1 MLTSDSF
8 ICHLGAK
15 LALLSL
21 VIGTLGAFLQIG
33 GTSWDVTSHLMLE
46 PETFFTPSHTVLY
59 SGIGLLVLS
68 AGIGG
73 FVLFRNKETVGKS
86 YTVAFKLLIA
96 GSAVSLV
103 AGPSD
108 FLWHEEFG
116 VDGLLSPP
124 HLALI
129 TGMLIN
135 SVAVVVGLVRIQ
147 HTHLTHPKETIVRL
161 SIMPAFAA
169 LWFTTTWYAYMFSL
183 PFSNG
188 ENFQFNPD
196 PTIAVLVATISL
208 PLLNSIIFLAA
219 QKTIGGF
226 GGATAVTVLVV
237 ILNILTNVIPTVQP
251 IVSFLPWYL
260 VTAILPALIADLALN
275 YLPRITK
282 ISMKNSQLISGAI
295 IGSVFYIFSYPMIAW
310 IYSIPF
316 GMSFVSME
324 GIEAIGNLA
333 SDFQNSLRSILPFTV
348 VPGAIIG
355 MLGAILTLNKT
366 HSPIGKVR
374 NEATNA
380 DSGVSYSPA
389 TPTRERL

>member
-1 MLTSDSF
+1 MLTADSTR
-8 ICHLGAK
+8 CHLGAK

-21 VIGTLGAFLQIG
+21 VIGSLGAFLQIG

-59 SGIGLLVLS
+59 SGIGLLVIS

-73 FVLFRNKETVGKS
+73 FVLFRNKETGGKS
-86 YTVAFKLLIA
+86 YTVAFKLLIV
-96 GSAVSLV
+96 GSAISLV

-135 SVAVVVGLVRIQ
+135 SVAVVIGLVRIQ
-147 HTHLTHPKETIVRL
+147 RTQLTHPKETIVRL
-161 SIMPAFAA
+161 AIIPAFAA
-169 LWFTTTWYAYMFSL
+169 LWFTATWYAYMFSL

-188 ENFQFNPD
+188 ENFQFNPN

-208 PLLNSIIFLAA
+208 PLLNSIILLAA

-226 GGATAVTVLVV
+226 GGATAVAVLVV
-237 ILNILTNVIPTVQP
+237 ILNILTNVVPTVQP

-260 VTAILPALIADLALN
+260 IAAILPALIADLALN
-275 YLPRITK
+275 YLPIITK

-295 IGSVFYIFSYPMIAW
+295 IGSLFYIFGYPMITW

-316 GMSFVSME
+316 GMNFASME
-324 GIEAIGNLA
+324 GIEAIGNLG
-333 SDFQNSLRSILPFTV
+333 SDFQNSLRSILAFTV

-355 MLGAILTLNKT
+355 MLGAILILDKA
-366 HSPIGKVR
+366 HSPIGRVR
-374 NEATNA
+374 NQASGA
-380 DSGVSYSPA
+380 DIGESYSP
-389 TPTRERL
+389 EI

>member
-1 MLTSDSF
+1 MLTSDLVR
-8 ICHLGAK
+8 CHNGAK
-15 LALLSL
+15 LALISL

-73 FVLFRNKETVGKS
+73 FGLFRNKEIGGKS
-86 YTVAFKLLIA
+86 YSVAFKLLIV
-96 GSAVSLV
+96 GSAVSLI

-129 TGMLIN
+129 TGMLTN
-135 SVAVVVGLVRIQ
+135 SVAVVVGLARIQ
-147 HTHLTHPKETIVRL
+147 RTQLTHPKETIVRL
-161 SIMPAFAA
+161 AIIPAFAA

-188 ENFQFNPD
+188 ENFQFNPN

-208 PLLNSIIFLAA
+208 PLLNSIILLAA
-219 QKTIGGF
+219 QKAIGGF
-226 GGATAVTVLVV
+226 GGATAVAVLVV
-237 ILNILTNVIPTVQP
+237 ILNILTNVVPTVQP

-260 VTAILPALIADLALN
+260 VAAILPALIADLAIN

-295 IGSVFYIFSYPMIAW
+295 IGSLFYIFSYPMITW

-316 GMSFVSME
+316 GMNFASME

-333 SDFQNSLRSILPFTV
+333 YDFQNSLMSILAFTV

-355 MLGAILTLNKT
+355 MLGAILILDKT

-374 NEATNA
+374 NQASSANMGE
-380 DSGVSYSPA
+380 SYP
-389 TPTRERL
+389 PEI

>member
-1 MLTSDSF
+1 MLTSDS
-8 ICHLGAK
+8 IRCHLGAK

-46 PETFFTPSHTVLY
+46 PETFFTPSHAVLY

-96 GSAVSLV
+96 GSAVTLV

-226 GGATAVTVLVV
+226 GGATAVVVLVV

-333 SDFQNSLRSILPFTV
+333 SDFQNSLRSIIPFTV

-374 NEATNA
+374 NEATSA

-389 TPTRERL
+389 TPTRE

>member
-1 MLTSDSF
+1 MLTSDL
-8 ICHLGAK
+8 IGCHSGAK
-15 LALLSL
+15 LALISL

-59 SGIGLLVLS
+59 SGIGLLVIS

-73 FVLFRNKETVGKS
+73 FVLFRNKETGGKS
-86 YTVAFKLLIA
+86 YTVAFKLLIV
-96 GSAVSLV
+96 GSAISLV

-135 SVAVVVGLVRIQ
+135 SVAVVIGLVRIQ
-147 HTHLTHPKETIVRL
+147 HTQLTHSKENIVRL
-161 SIMPAFAA
+161 AIIPAFAA
-169 LWFTTTWYAYMFSL
+169 LWFTTTWYVYMFSL

-188 ENFQFNPD
+188 DNFQFNPN

-208 PLLNSIIFLAA
+208 PLLNSIILLAA

-226 GGATAVTVLVV
+226 GGATAVAALVV
-237 ILNILTNVIPTVQP
+237 TLNILTNVIPTVQP

-260 VTAILPALIADLALN
+260 VAAILPALIADLAIN

-295 IGSVFYIFSYPMIAW
+295 IGSLFYIFSYPMITW

-316 GMSFVSME
+316 GMNFASME

-333 SDFQNSLRSILPFTV
+333 NDFQNSLMSILAFTV

-355 MLGAILTLNKT
+355 MLGAILILDKT

-374 NEATNA
+374 NQASSANMGE
-380 DSGVSYSPA
+380 SYSP
-389 TPTRERL
+389 EI

>member
-1 MLTSDSF
+1 MLTSDL
-8 ICHLGAK
+8 IGCHSGAK
-15 LALLSL
+15 LALISL

-59 SGIGLLVLS
+59 SGIGLLVIS

-73 FVLFRNKETVGKS
+73 FVLFRKKETGGKS
-86 YTVAFKLLIA
+86 YTVAFKLLIV

-135 SVAVVVGLVRIQ
+135 SVAVVIGLVRIQ
-147 HTHLTHPKETIVRL
+147 RTQLTHPKETIVRL
-161 SIMPAFAA
+161 AIIPAFAA

-188 ENFQFNPD
+188 ENFQFNPN

-208 PLLNSIIFLAA
+208 PLLNSIILLAA

-226 GGATAVTVLVV
+226 GGATAVAVLVV
-237 ILNILTNVIPTVQP
+237 ILNILTNVVPTVQP

-260 VTAILPALIADLALN
+260 VAAILPALIADLALN

-295 IGSVFYIFSYPMIAW
+295 IGSLFYIFSYPMITW
-310 IYSIPF
+310 IYSSPF
-316 GMSFVSME
+316 GMNFASME

-333 SDFQNSLRSILPFTV
+333 NDFQNSLMSILAFTV

-355 MLGAILTLNKT
+355 MLGAILILDKT

-374 NEATNA
+374 NQASSANMGE
-380 DSGVSYSPA
+380 SYSP
-389 TPTRERL
+389 EI

>member
-1 MLTSDSF
+1 MLTSDL
-8 ICHLGAK
+8 IGCHSGAK
-15 LALLSL
+15 LALISL

-59 SGIGLLVLS
+59 SGIGLLVIS

-73 FVLFRNKETVGKS
+73 FVLFRNKEIGGKS
-86 YTVAFKLLIA
+86 YTVAFKLLIV
-96 GSAVSLV
+96 GSAISLV

-135 SVAVVVGLVRIQ
+135 SVAVVIGLARIQ
-147 HTHLTHPKETIVRL
+147 RTQLTHPKETIVRL
-161 SIMPAFAA
+161 ALIPAFAA

-188 ENFQFNPD
+188 ENFQFNPN

-208 PLLNSIIFLAA
+208 PLLNSIILLAA

-226 GGATAVTVLVV
+226 GGATAVAVLVV
-237 ILNILTNVIPTVQP
+237 ILNILTNVVPTVQP

-260 VTAILPALIADLALN
+260 VAAILPALIADLALN
-275 YLPRITK
+275 YLPKITK

-295 IGSVFYIFSYPMIAW
+295 IGSLFYIFSYPMITW

-316 GMSFVSME
+316 GMNFASME
-324 GIEAIGNLA
+324 GIEAIGNLG
-333 SDFQNSLRSILPFTV
+333 SDFQNSLRSILAFTV

-355 MLGAILTLNKT
+355 MLGAILILDKA

-374 NEATNA
+374 NQASGA
-380 DSGVSYSPA
+380 DIGESYSP
-389 TPTRERL
+389 EI

>member
-1 MLTSDSF
+1 MLTANS
-8 ICHLGAK
+8 IRCHLGAK
-15 LALLSL
+15 LALVSL

-73 FVLFRNKETVGKS
+73 FVLFRNKETGGKS
-86 YTVAFKLLIA
+86 YTVAFKLLIV

-147 HTHLTHPKETIVRL
+147 HTQLTHPEEEIVRIA
-161 SIMPAFAA
+161 IMPAFAA
-169 LWFTTTWYAYMFSL
+169 LWFTATWYMYMFSL

-188 ENFQFNPD
+188 ENFQFNPN
-196 PTIAVLVATISL
+196 PTVAVLVATISL

-226 GGATAVTVLVV
+226 GGATAVAVLVV

-282 ISMKNSQLISGAI
+282 ISMKKSQLISGAI
-295 IGSVFYIFSYPMIAW
+295 IGSVFYIFNYPMITW

-316 GMSFVSME
+316 GMNFASMV

-374 NEATNA
+374 NQANSA
-380 DSGVSYSPA
+380 NMGVSYSPKI
-389 TPTRERL
+389 

>member
-1 MLTSDSF
+1 MLTSDL
-8 ICHLGAK
+8 IRCHSGAK
-15 LALLSL
+15 LALISL

-59 SGIGLLVLS
+59 SGIGLLVIS

-73 FVLFRNKETVGKS
+73 FVLFRNKETGGKS
-86 YTVAFKLLIA
+86 YTVAFKLLIV
-96 GSAVSLV
+96 GSAISLV

-135 SVAVVVGLVRIQ
+135 SVAVVIGLVRIQ
-147 HTHLTHPKETIVRL
+147 RTQLTHPKETIVRL
-161 SIMPAFAA
+161 AIMPAFAA

-188 ENFQFNPD
+188 ENFQFNPNS
-196 PTIAVLVATISL
+196 TIAVLVATISL
-208 PLLNSIIFLAA
+208 PLLNSIILLAA

-226 GGATAVTVLVV
+226 GGATAVAVLVV
-237 ILNILTNVIPTVQP
+237 ILNILTNVVPTVQP

-260 VTAILPALIADLALN
+260 VAAILPALIADLALN

-295 IGSVFYIFSYPMIAW
+295 IGSLFYIFGYPMITW

-316 GMSFVSME
+316 GMNFASME
-324 GIEAIGNLA
+324 GIEAIGNLG
-333 SDFQNSLRSILPFTV
+333 SDFQNSLRSILAFTV

-355 MLGAILTLNKT
+355 MLGAILILDKA
-366 HSPIGKVR
+366 HSPIGRVR
-374 NEATNA
+374 NQASGA
-380 DSGVSYSPA
+380 DIGESYSP
-389 TPTRERL
+389 EI

>member
-1 MLTSDSF
+1 MLTSDL
-8 ICHLGAK
+8 IRCHRGAK

-73 FVLFRNKETVGKS
+73 FVLFRNKEIGGKS
-86 YTVAFKLLIA
+86 YTVAFKLLIV

-147 HTHLTHPKETIVRL
+147 RTQLTHPKETIVRL
-161 SIMPAFAA
+161 AIIPAFAA

-260 VTAILPALIADLALN
+260 VAAILPALIADLAIN

-282 ISMKNSQLISGAI
+282 ISMKNSLLISGAI
-295 IGSVFYIFSYPMIAW
+295 IGSLFYIFNYPMITW

-316 GMSFVSME
+316 GMNFASME

-333 SDFQNSLRSILPFTV
+333 YDFQNSLMSILAFTV

-355 MLGAILTLNKT
+355 IFGAILILDKT

-374 NEATNA
+374 NQAFSANMGE
-380 DSGVSYSPA
+380 SYSS
-389 TPTRERL
+389 EI

>member
-1 MLTSDSF
+1 MLTSDL
-8 ICHLGAK
+8 IGCHSGAK
-15 LALLSL
+15 LALISL

-59 SGIGLLVLS
+59 SGIGLLVIS

-73 FVLFRNKETVGKS
+73 FVLFRNKETGGKS
-86 YTVAFKLLIA
+86 YTVAFKLLIV
-96 GSAVSLV
+96 GSAISLV

-135 SVAVVVGLVRIQ
+135 SVAVVIGLVRIQ
-147 HTHLTHPKETIVRL
+147 RTQLTHPEETIVRL
-161 SIMPAFAA
+161 AIIPAFAA

-188 ENFQFNPD
+188 ENFQFNPN

-208 PLLNSIIFLAA
+208 PLLNSIILLAA

-226 GGATAVTVLVV
+226 GGATAVAVLVV
-237 ILNILTNVIPTVQP
+237 ILNILTNVVPTVQP

-260 VTAILPALIADLALN
+260 VAAILPALIADLALN

-295 IGSVFYIFSYPMIAW
+295 IGSLFYIFSYPMITW

-316 GMSFVSME
+316 GMNFASME
-324 GIEAIGNLA
+324 GIEAIGNLTN
-333 SDFQNSLRSILPFTV
+333 DFQNSLMSILAFTV

-355 MLGAILTLNKT
+355 MLGAILILDKT
-366 HSPIGKVR
+366 HPPIGKVR
-374 NEATNA
+374 NQASSANMGE
-380 DSGVSYSPA
+380 SY
-389 TPTRERL
+389 TPEI

>member
-1 MLTSDSF
+1 MLTADSTR
-8 ICHLGAK
+8 CHLGAK

-21 VIGTLGAFLQIG
+21 VIGSLGAFLQIG

-59 SGIGLLVLS
+59 SGIGLLVIS

-73 FVLFRNKETVGKS
+73 FVLFRNKETGGKS
-86 YTVAFKLLIA
+86 STVAFKLLIV
-96 GSAVSLV
+96 GSAISLV

-135 SVAVVVGLVRIQ
+135 SVAVVIGLVRIQ
-147 HTHLTHPKETIVRL
+147 RTQLTHPKETIVRL
-161 SIMPAFAA
+161 AIIPAFAA
-169 LWFTTTWYAYMFSL
+169 LWFTATWYAYMFSL

-188 ENFQFNPD
+188 ENFQFNPN

-208 PLLNSIIFLAA
+208 PLLNSIILLAA

-226 GGATAVTVLVV
+226 GGATAVAVLVV
-237 ILNILTNVIPTVQP
+237 ILNILTNVVPTVQP

-260 VTAILPALIADLALN
+260 IAAILPALIADLALN
-275 YLPRITK
+275 YLPIITK

-295 IGSVFYIFSYPMIAW
+295 IGSLFYIFGYPMITW

-316 GMSFVSME
+316 GMNFASME
-324 GIEAIGNLA
+324 GIEAIGNLG
-333 SDFQNSLRSILPFTV
+333 SDFQNSLRSILAFTV
-348 VPGAIIG
+348 VPGAITG
-355 MLGAILTLNKT
+355 MLGAILILDKA

-374 NEATNA
+374 NQASGA
-380 DSGVSYSPA
+380 DIGESYSP
-389 TPTRERL
+389 EI

>member
-1 MLTSDSF
+1 MLTADSTR
-8 ICHLGAK
+8 CHLGAK

-21 VIGTLGAFLQIG
+21 VIGSLGAFLQIG

-59 SGIGLLVLS
+59 SGIGLLVIS

-73 FVLFRNKETVGKS
+73 FVLFRNKETGGKS
-86 YTVAFKLLIA
+86 YTVAFKLLIV
-96 GSAVSLV
+96 GSAISLV

-135 SVAVVVGLVRIQ
+135 SVAVVIGLVRIQ
-147 HTHLTHPKETIVRL
+147 RTQLTHPKETIVRL
-161 SIMPAFAA
+161 AIIPAFAA

-188 ENFQFNPD
+188 ENFQFNPN

-208 PLLNSIIFLAA
+208 PLLNSIILLAA

-226 GGATAVTVLVV
+226 GGATAVAVLVV
-237 ILNILTNVIPTVQP
+237 ILNILTNVVPTVQP

-260 VTAILPALIADLALN
+260 VAAILPALIADLALN

-295 IGSVFYIFSYPMIAW
+295 IGSLFYIFSYPMITW

-316 GMSFVSME
+316 GMNFASME
-324 GIEAIGNLA
+324 GIEAIGNLG
-333 SDFQNSLRSILPFTV
+333 SDFQNSLRSILAFTV

-355 MLGAILTLNKT
+355 MLGAILILDKA

-374 NEATNA
+374 SQASGA
-380 DSGVSYSPA
+380 DIGESYSP
-389 TPTRERL
+389 EI

>member
-1 MLTSDSF
+1 MLTADSTR
-8 ICHLGAK
+8 CHLGAK

-21 VIGTLGAFLQIG
+21 VIGSLGAFLQIG

-59 SGIGLLVLS
+59 SGIGLLVIS

-73 FVLFRNKETVGKS
+73 FVLFRNKETGGKS
-86 YTVAFKLLIA
+86 YTVAFKLLIV
-96 GSAVSLV
+96 GSAISLV

-135 SVAVVVGLVRIQ
+135 SVAVVIGLVRIQ
-147 HTHLTHPKETIVRL
+147 RTQLTHPKETIVRL
-161 SIMPAFAA
+161 AIIPAFAA
-169 LWFTTTWYAYMFSL
+169 LWFTATWYAYMFSL

-188 ENFQFNPD
+188 ENFQFNPN

-208 PLLNSIIFLAA
+208 PLLNSIILLAA

-226 GGATAVTVLVV
+226 GGATAVAVLVV
-237 ILNILTNVIPTVQP
+237 ILNILTNVVPTVQP

-260 VTAILPALIADLALN
+260 VAAILPALIADLALN
-275 YLPRITK
+275 YQPRITK
-282 ISMKNSQLISGAI
+282 ISVKKSQLISGAI
-295 IGSVFYIFSYPMIAW
+295 IGSLFYIFSYPMITW

-316 GMSFVSME
+316 GMNFASME

-333 SDFQNSLRSILPFTV
+333 YDFQNSLMSILAFTV

-355 MLGAILTLNKT
+355 MLGAILILDKT

-374 NEATNA
+374 NQASSANMGE
-380 DSGVSYSPA
+380 SYP
-389 TPTRERL
+389 PEI

>member
-1 MLTSDSF
+1 MLTSDS
-8 ICHLGAK
+8 IRCHLGAK

-73 FVLFRNKETVGKS
+73 FVLFRNKETAGKS
-86 YTVAFKLLIA
+86 YTVAFKLLIV

-237 ILNILTNVIPTVQP
+237 ILNVLTNVIPTVQP

-348 VPGAIIG
+348 VPGAVIG

-374 NEATNA
+374 NEATSA

-389 TPTRERL
+389 TPTRE

>member
-1 MLTSDSF
+1 MLTSDL
-8 ICHLGAK
+8 IGCHSSAK
-15 LALLSL
+15 LALISL

-59 SGIGLLVLS
+59 SGIGLLVIS

-73 FVLFRNKETVGKS
+73 FVLFRNKEIGGKS
-86 YTVAFKLLIA
+86 YTVAFKLLIV
-96 GSAVSLV
+96 GSAISLV

-135 SVAVVVGLVRIQ
+135 SVAVVIGLARIQ
-147 HTHLTHPKETIVRL
+147 RTQLTHPKETIVRL
-161 SIMPAFAA
+161 ALIPAFAA

-188 ENFQFNPD
+188 ENFQFNPN

-208 PLLNSIIFLAA
+208 PLLNSIILLAA

-226 GGATAVTVLVV
+226 GGATAVAVLVV
-237 ILNILTNVIPTVQP
+237 ILNILTNVVPTVQP

-260 VTAILPALIADLALN
+260 VAAILPALIADLALN

-295 IGSVFYIFSYPMIAW
+295 IGSLFYIFSYPMITW

-316 GMSFVSME
+316 GMNFASME

-333 SDFQNSLRSILPFTV
+333 NDFQNSLMSILAFTV
-348 VPGAIIG
+348 IPGAIIG
-355 MLGAILTLNKT
+355 MLGAILILDKT
-366 HSPIGKVR
+366 NSPIGKVR
-374 NEATNA
+374 NQASSANMGE
-380 DSGVSYSPA
+380 SY
-389 TPTRERL
+389 TPEI

>member
-1 MLTSDSF
+1 MLTSDS
-8 ICHLGAK
+8 IRCHPGAK

-73 FVLFRNKETVGKS
+73 FVLVRNKETGGKS
-86 YTVAFKLLIA
+86 YSVAFKLLIV

-355 MLGAILTLNKT
+355 MLGANLTLNKT
-366 HSPIGKVR
+366 NSPIGKVR
-374 NEATNA
+374 NEATSA

-389 TPTRERL
+389 TPTRE

>member
-1 MLTSDSF
+1 MLTSDL
-8 ICHLGAK
+8 IRCHSGAK
-15 LALLSL
+15 LALISL

-73 FVLFRNKETVGKS
+73 FVLFRNKEIGGKS
-86 YTVAFKLLIA
+86 YTVAFKLLIV
-96 GSAVSLV
+96 GSAVSLI

-129 TGMLIN
+129 TGMLTN

-147 HTHLTHPKETIVRL
+147 RTQLTHPKETIVRL
-161 SIMPAFAA
+161 AIIPAFAA
-169 LWFTTTWYAYMFSL
+169 LWFTTTWYVYMFSL

-188 ENFQFNPD
+188 ENFQFNPN

-208 PLLNSIIFLAA
+208 PLLNSIILLAA

-226 GGATAVTVLVV
+226 GGATAVAVLVV
-237 ILNILTNVIPTVQP
+237 TLNILTNVIPTVQP

-260 VTAILPALIADLALN
+260 VAAILPALIADLAIN

-295 IGSVFYIFSYPMIAW
+295 IGSLFYIFSYPMITW

-316 GMSFVSME
+316 GMNFASME

-333 SDFQNSLRSILPFTV
+333 YDFQNSLMSILAFTV

-355 MLGAILTLNKT
+355 MLGAILILDKT

-374 NEATNA
+374 NQASSANMGE
-380 DSGVSYSPA
+380 SYP
-389 TPTRERL
+389 PEI

>member
-1 MLTSDSF
+1 MLTSDL
-8 ICHLGAK
+8 IRCHRGAK

-73 FVLFRNKETVGKS
+73 FVLFRNKEIGGKS
-86 YTVAFKLLIA
+86 YTVAFKLLIV

-147 HTHLTHPKETIVRL
+147 RTQLTHPKETIVRL
-161 SIMPAFAA
+161 AIIPAFAA

-196 PTIAVLVATISL
+196 PTIAVLVATISF

-219 QKTIGGF
+219 QKTIGRF
-226 GGATAVTVLVV
+226 GGATAAAVLVV

-374 NEATNA
+374 NEATSA
-380 DSGVSYSPA
+380 DSGVSYSHA
-389 TPTRERL
+389 TPTRE

>member
-1 MLTSDSF
+1 MLTSDS
-8 ICHLGAK
+8 IRCHLGAK

-73 FVLFRNKETVGKS
+73 FVLFRNKETARKS
-86 YTVAFKLLIA
+86 YTVAFKLLIV

-374 NEATNA
+374 NEATSA

-389 TPTRERL
+389 TPTRE

>member
-1 MLTSDSF
+1 
-8 ICHLGAK
+8 
-15 LALLSL
+15 

-73 FVLFRNKETVGKS
+73 FVLFRIKETAGKS
-86 YTVAFKLLIA
+86 YTVAFKLLIV

-169 LWFTTTWYAYMFSL
+169 LWFTTKWYAYMFSL

-208 PLLNSIIFLAA
+208 PLLNSIMFLAA

-374 NEATNA
+374 NEATSA

-389 TPTRERL
+389 TPTRE

>member
-1 MLTSDSF
+1 MLTSDL
-8 ICHLGAK
+8 IRCHSGAK
-15 LALLSL
+15 LALISL

-73 FVLFRNKETVGKS
+73 FVLFRNKEIGGKS
-86 YTVAFKLLIA
+86 YTVAFKLLIV
-96 GSAVSLV
+96 GSAVSLI

-129 TGMLIN
+129 TGMLTN

-147 HTHLTHPKETIVRL
+147 RTQLTHPKETIVRL
-161 SIMPAFAA
+161 AIIPAFAA
-169 LWFTTTWYAYMFSL
+169 LWFTITWYAYMFSL

-188 ENFQFNPD
+188 ENFQFNPN

-208 PLLNSIIFLAA
+208 PLLNSIILLAA

-226 GGATAVTVLVV
+226 GGATAVAVLVV
-237 ILNILTNVIPTVQP
+237 TLNILTNVIPTVQP

-260 VTAILPALIADLALN
+260 VAAILPALIADLAIN

-295 IGSVFYIFSYPMIAW
+295 IGSLFYIFSYPMITW

-316 GMSFVSME
+316 GMNFASME

-333 SDFQNSLRSILPFTV
+333 YDFQNSLMSILAFTV

-355 MLGAILTLNKT
+355 MLGAILILDKT

-374 NEATNA
+374 NQASSANMGE
-380 DSGVSYSPA
+380 SYP
-389 TPTRERL
+389 PEI

>member
-1 MLTSDSF
+1 MLTSEA
-8 ICHLGAK
+8 IKCHLGVT

-46 PETFFTPSHTVLY
+46 PETFFTPSHAVLY

-73 FVLFRNKETVGKS
+73 FVLFRYKETAGKS
-86 YTVAFKLLIA
+86 YTVAFKLLIV
-96 GSAVSLV
+96 GSAICLV

-147 HTHLTHPKETIVRL
+147 HTQLTHPKETIVRL
-161 SIMPAFAA
+161 AIIPAFAA

-188 ENFQFNPD
+188 ENFQFNPN

-208 PLLNSIIFLAA
+208 PLINSIILLSA

-226 GGATAVTVLVV
+226 GGATAVAVLVV

-251 IVSFLPWYL
+251 IVSSLPWYL

-275 YLPRITK
+275 YLPKITR
-282 ISMKNSQLISGAI
+282 ISMKKSQLISGAI
-295 IGSVFYIFSYPMIAW
+295 IGSLFYIFSYPMITW

-316 GMSFVSME
+316 GMNFASME

-333 SDFQNSLRSILPFTV
+333 SDFQNSLRSILAFTV

-355 MLGAILTLNKT
+355 MLGAVLILGKP

-374 NEATNA
+374 NQATSANM
-380 DSGVSYSPA
+380 GGSYSP
-389 TPTRERL
+389 EMEHC

>member
-1 MLTSDSF
+1 MLTADSTR
-8 ICHLGAK
+8 CHLGAK

-21 VIGTLGAFLQIG
+21 VIGSLGAFLQIG

-59 SGIGLLVLS
+59 SGIGLLVIS

-73 FVLFRNKETVGKS
+73 FVLFRNKETGGKS
-86 YTVAFKLLIA
+86 YTVAFKLLIV
-96 GSAVSLV
+96 GSAISLV

-135 SVAVVVGLVRIQ
+135 SVAVVIGLVRIQ
-147 HTHLTHPKETIVRL
+147 RTQLTHPKETIVRL
-161 SIMPAFAA
+161 AIIPAFAA

-188 ENFQFNPD
+188 ENFQFNPN

-208 PLLNSIIFLAA
+208 PLLNSIILLAA

-226 GGATAVTVLVV
+226 GGATAVAVLVV
-237 ILNILTNVIPTVQP
+237 ILNILTNVVPTVQP

-260 VTAILPALIADLALN
+260 IAAILPALIADLALN
-275 YLPRITK
+275 YLPIITK

-295 IGSVFYIFSYPMIAW
+295 IGSLFYIFGYPMITW

-316 GMSFVSME
+316 GMNFASME
-324 GIEAIGNLA
+324 GIEAIGNLG
-333 SDFQNSLRSILPFTV
+333 SDFQNSLRSILAFTV

-355 MLGAILTLNKT
+355 MLGAILILDKA
-366 HSPIGKVR
+366 HSPIGRVR
-374 NEATNA
+374 NQASGA
-380 DSGVSYSPA
+380 DIGESYSP
-389 TPTRERL
+389 EI

>member
-1 MLTSDSF
+1 MLTSDL
-8 ICHLGAK
+8 IGCHSGAK
-15 LALLSL
+15 LALISL

-33 GTSWDVTSHLMLE
+33 ATSWDVTSHLMLE

-59 SGIGLLVLS
+59 SGIGLLVIS

-73 FVLFRNKETVGKS
+73 FVLFRNKETGGKS
-86 YTVAFKLLIA
+86 YTVAFKLLIV
-96 GSAVSLV
+96 GSAISLV

-135 SVAVVVGLVRIQ
+135 SVAVVIGLVRIQ
-147 HTHLTHPKETIVRL
+147 RTQLTHPKETIVRL
-161 SIMPAFAA
+161 AIIPAFAA
-169 LWFTTTWYAYMFSL
+169 LWFTATWYAYMFSL

-188 ENFQFNPD
+188 ENFQFNPN

-208 PLLNSIIFLAA
+208 PLLNSIILLAA

-226 GGATAVTVLVV
+226 GGATAVAVLVV
-237 ILNILTNVIPTVQP
+237 ILNILTNVVPTVQP

-260 VTAILPALIADLALN
+260 VAAILPALIADLALN

-295 IGSVFYIFSYPMIAW
+295 IGSLFYIFSYPMITW

-316 GMSFVSME
+316 GMNFASME
-324 GIEAIGNLA
+324 GIEAIGNLT
-333 SDFQNSLRSILPFTV
+333 SDFQNSLMSILAFTV

-355 MLGAILTLNKT
+355 MLGAILILDKT
-366 HSPIGKVR
+366 HPPIGKVR
-374 NEATNA
+374 NQASSANMGE
-380 DSGVSYSPA
+380 SY
-389 TPTRERL
+389 TPEI

>member
-1 MLTSDSF
+1 MLTADSTR
-8 ICHLGAK
+8 CHLGAK

-59 SGIGLLVLS
+59 SGIGLLVIS

-73 FVLFRNKETVGKS
+73 FVLFRNKETGGKS
-86 YTVAFKLLIA
+86 YTVAFKLLIV
-96 GSAVSLV
+96 GSAISLV

-135 SVAVVVGLVRIQ
+135 SVAVVIGLVRIQ
-147 HTHLTHPKETIVRL
+147 RTQLTHPKETIVRL
-161 SIMPAFAA
+161 AIIPAFAA
-169 LWFTTTWYAYMFSL
+169 LWFTATWYAYMFSL

-188 ENFQFNPD
+188 ENFQFNPN

-208 PLLNSIIFLAA
+208 PLLNSIILLAA

-226 GGATAVTVLVV
+226 GGATAVAVLVV
-237 ILNILTNVIPTVQP
+237 ILNILTNVVPTVQP

-260 VTAILPALIADLALN
+260 VAAILPALIADLALN

-295 IGSVFYIFSYPMIAW
+295 IGSLFYIFGYPMITW

-316 GMSFVSME
+316 GMNFASME
-324 GIEAIGNLA
+324 GIEAIGNLG
-333 SDFQNSLRSILPFTV
+333 SDFQNSLRSILAFTV

-355 MLGAILTLNKT
+355 MLGAILILDKA
-366 HSPIGKVR
+366 HSPIGRVR
-374 NEATNA
+374 NQASGA
-380 DSGVSYSPA
+380 DIGESYSP
-389 TPTRERL
+389 EI

>member
-1 MLTSDSF
+1 MLTSDSMR
-8 ICHLGAK
+8 CHLGVK

-96 GSAVSLV
+96 GSAVTLV

-374 NEATNA
+374 NEATSA

-389 TPTRERL
+389 TPTRE

>member
-1 MLTSDSF
+1 MLTSDL
-8 ICHLGAK
+8 IRCHRGAK

-21 VIGTLGAFLQIG
+21 IIGTLGAFLQIG

-73 FVLFRNKETVGKS
+73 FVLLRNKEIGGKS
-86 YTVAFKLLIA
+86 YTVAFKLLIV

-147 HTHLTHPKETIVRL
+147 HTQLTHPKEKIVRL
-161 SIMPAFAA
+161 AIMPAFAA

-188 ENFQFNPD
+188 ENFQFNPN
-196 PTIAVLVATISL
+196 PTIGVLVATISL
-208 PLLNSIIFLAA
+208 PLLSSIVFLTASNSIE
-219 QKTIGGF
+219 KF
-226 GGATAVTVLVV
+226 GGATAVGILVV
-237 ILNILTNVIPTVQP
+237 AIN
-251 IVSFLPWYL
+251 SFANL
-260 VTAILPALIADLALN
+260 VPADQ
-275 YLPRITK
+275 
-282 ISMKNSQLISGAI
+282 S
-295 IGSVFYIFSYPMIAW
+295 
-310 IYSIPF
+310 
-316 GMSFVSME
+316 
-324 GIEAIGNLA
+324 
-333 SDFQNSLRSILPFTV
+333 
-348 VPGAIIG
+348 
-355 MLGAILTLNKT
+355 
-366 HSPIGKVR
+366 
-374 NEATNA
+374 
-380 DSGVSYSPA
+380 
-389 TPTRERL
+389 

>member
-1 MLTSDSF
+1 MLTSDS
-8 ICHLGAK
+8 IKCHLGVT

-46 PETFFTPSHTVLY
+46 PETFFTPSHAVLY

-73 FVLFRNKETVGKS
+73 FVLFKYKETAGKS
-86 YTVAFKLLIA
+86 YTVAFKLLIV
-96 GSAVSLV
+96 GSAICLV

-147 HTHLTHPKETIVRL
+147 HTQLTHPKETIVRL
-161 SIMPAFAA
+161 AIIPAFAA

-188 ENFQFNPD
+188 ENFQFNPN

-208 PLLNSIIFLAA
+208 PLINSIILLSA
-219 QKTIGGF
+219 QKTIGRF
-226 GGATAVTVLVV
+226 GGATAVAVLVV

-251 IVSFLPWYL
+251 IVSSLPWYL

-275 YLPRITK
+275 YLPKITR
-282 ISMKNSQLISGAI
+282 ISMKKSQLISGAI
-295 IGSVFYIFSYPMIAW
+295 IGSLFYIFGYPMITW
-310 IYSIPF
+310 IYSVPF
-316 GMSFVSME
+316 GMDFASME

-333 SDFQNSLRSILPFTV
+333 SDFQNSLRSILAFTV

-355 MLGAILTLNKT
+355 MLGAVLILGKT

-374 NEATNA
+374 NQATSANM
-380 DSGVSYSPA
+380 GGSYSP
-389 TPTRERL
+389 EI

>member
-1 MLTSDSF
+1 MLTSDLIGRHS
-8 ICHLGAK
+8 GAK
-15 LALLSL
+15 LALISL

-59 SGIGLLVLS
+59 SGIGLLVIS

-73 FVLFRNKETVGKS
+73 FVLFRNKEIGGKS
-86 YTVAFKLLIA
+86 YTVAFKLLIV
-96 GSAVSLV
+96 GSAISLV

-135 SVAVVVGLVRIQ
+135 SVAVVIGLARIQ
-147 HTHLTHPKETIVRL
+147 RTQLTHPKETIVRL
-161 SIMPAFAA
+161 ALIPAFAA

-188 ENFQFNPD
+188 ENFQFNPN

-208 PLLNSIIFLAA
+208 PLLNSIILLAA

-226 GGATAVTVLVV
+226 GGATAVAVLVV
-237 ILNILTNVIPTVQP
+237 ILNILTNVVPTVQP

-260 VTAILPALIADLALN
+260 VAAILPALIADLALN

-295 IGSVFYIFSYPMIAW
+295 IGSLFYIFSYPMITW

-316 GMSFVSME
+316 GMNFASME

-333 SDFQNSLRSILPFTV
+333 NDFQNSLMSILAFTV
-348 VPGAIIG
+348 IPGAIIG
-355 MLGAILTLNKT
+355 MLGAILILDKT
-366 HSPIGKVR
+366 NSPIGKVR
-374 NEATNA
+374 NQASSANMGE
-380 DSGVSYSPA
+380 SY
-389 TPTRERL
+389 TPEI

>member
-1 MLTSDSF
+1 MLTSDS
-8 ICHLGAK
+8 IRCHLGAK

-73 FVLFRNKETVGKS
+73 FVLVRNKETGGKS
-86 YTVAFKLLIA
+86 YSVAFKLLIV

-135 SVAVVVGLVRIQ
+135 SVAVVVGLVRVQ
-147 HTHLTHPKETIVRL
+147 HTQLTHPKEKIVRL
-161 SIMPAFAA
+161 AIMPAFAA
-169 LWFTTTWYAYMFSL
+169 LWFTATWYVYMFSL

-188 ENFQFNPD
+188 ENFQFNPN
-196 PTIAVLVATISL
+196 PTIAILVATIIL
-208 PLLNSIIFLAA
+208 PLLNSIIFLGA

-226 GGATAVTVLVV
+226 GGATAVAVLVV

-260 VTAILPALIADLALN
+260 VTALLPALIADLALN

-282 ISMKNSQLISGAI
+282 ISMKKSQLISGAI
-295 IGSVFYIFSYPMIAW
+295 IGSVFYIFSYPMITW

-316 GMSFVSME
+316 GMNFASME

-333 SDFQNSLRSILPFTV
+333 YDFQNSLRSILAFTV

-374 NEATNA
+374 NQATSANM
-380 DSGVSYSPA
+380 DVSYSP
-389 TPTRERL
+389 EI

>member
-1 MLTSDSF
+1 MLTSDS
-8 ICHLGAK
+8 IRCHLGAK

-46 PETFFTPSHTVLY
+46 PETFFTPSHAVLY

-86 YTVAFKLLIA
+86 YTVAFKLLIV

-374 NEATNA
+374 NEATSA

-389 TPTRERL
+389 TPTRE